1 MQAFHTVAAGVT
13 LSAEVLRSS
22 RSLRKLTKGTKHAR
36 IEIAG
41 LSKEM
46 DLFADLYD
54 ELFRVCIFDSST
66 TSFTQLPVK
75 RLVVWTEETIDA
87 FRNLLDRIQDLVD
100 ISRGSVVDVLAAHMK
115 WRAIE
120 RKMECMRISLSIAR
134 QGIKGFINIR
144 VFEKLEEEEEVLR
157 NAIERGDRQ
166 SLEER
171 FGMTLEDRVRVV
183 KHMRS
188 VFALKSGEESLLNRS
203 RNKCRKQRHTIEH
216 RLKETKIDFLEEHE
230 KKNRGSIHVPEPRQ
244 LFQFTRSVEKYV
256 DNVLPVKESG
266 RRRRS
271 RSKFDSGSQVSGSLT
286 SLTPAAL
293 DGAARSTSSVSSA
306 RAETRSVPEDRIKPS
321 SGCTRCSGTCGH
333 VEEHGRRNKS
343 SANLMTLPDLTD
355 VLGLAGPVG
364 QQDFLAVPGRSH
376 SVTDQSREPHYG
388 CGSSTQSSLS
398 HDLEVSP
405 GATSIENQTK
415 RDLREAT
422 SSIASEDFETWW
434 QTRGPPEPDAFTALE
449 QKAQLVKGHVAYD
462 DVSSEDEIESTRW
475 RAGHRRG
482 RIHEYLLDPP
492 SFPGN

>member
-1 MQAFHTVAAGVT
+1 MQAFHPVAAGVT

-36 IEIAG
+36 IKIVG

-66 TSFTQLPVK
+66 TTCTQSPVK
-75 RLVVWTEETIDA
+75 RLVAWTEETIDA

-100 ISRGSVVDVLAAHMK
+100 ISRDSVVDVLVARMK

-120 RKMECMRISLSIAR
+120 REMECMRMSLSISR

-144 VFEKLEEEEEVLR
+144 VFEKLEEEEDMLR
-157 NAIERGDRQ
+157 NTIERGDRQ

-171 FGMTLEDRVRVV
+171 FGMTLEDRVRTV
-183 KHMRS
+183 KHMR
-188 VFALKSGEESLLNRS
+188 N
-203 RNKCRKQRHTIEH
+203 NCRKQRHTIEH
-216 RLKETKIDFLEEHE
+216 RLKKTKIDFLEEHE
-230 KKNRGSIHVPEPRQ
+230 KKTRGSINVPEPQQ

-256 DNVLPVKESG
+256 DNVLPAKESG

-271 RSKFDSGSQVSGSLT
+271 RSKFDSGSQLSGSPT

-306 RAETRSVPEDRIKPS
+306 RAETRSVPEDRIETS
-321 SGCTRCSGTCGH
+321 SGCTRCSSTCGH
-333 VEEHGRRNKS
+333 VAEHGKSNKS
-343 SANLMTLPDLTD
+343 YANLTTLPDLTE

-364 QQDFLAVPGRSH
+364 QRDFLAVPGRSH
-376 SVTDQSREPHYG
+376 SATDHGREPYYG
-388 CGSSTQSSLS
+388 CGSSTQSSS
-398 HDLEVSP
+398 SRDPRVSLE
-405 GATSIENQTK
+405 ATPIKSQTK
-415 RDLREAT
+415 SDLHEAT

-434 QTRGPPEPDAFTALE
+434 QTRGAPEPDAFTALE
-449 QKAQLVKGHVAYD
+449 QKAQLVNGDVAYD
-462 DVSSEDEIESTRW
+462 DVSSEDEIESSRW
-475 RAGHRRG
+475 RHPQSSNQSCRLHQRTSWSS
-482 RIHEYLLDPP
+482 LLVPR
-492 SFPGN
+492 